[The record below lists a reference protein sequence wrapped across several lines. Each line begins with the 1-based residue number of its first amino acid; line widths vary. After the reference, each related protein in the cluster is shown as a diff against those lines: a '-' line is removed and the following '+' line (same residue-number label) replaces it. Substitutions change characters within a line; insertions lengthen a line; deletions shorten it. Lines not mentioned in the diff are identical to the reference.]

1 MDGHKIYDSN
11 FPALSTNP
19 SAQYR
24 FSDPSYRSTGGDVY
38 FGENVVTSYMEERKN
53 INGKSLFVGDFRVD
67 NILDL
72 TDPNVLKQMNIDPA
86 RLTARVDNPVQQKAV
101 YGYTNKVSN
110 QAYDAGY
117 NGILYPSSR
126 KSGNNQAIILFDG
139 RYDSDAIKLIL
150 DRQIKP

>member
-24 FSDPSYRSTGGDVY
+24 FSDPTYRPTGEDVY
-38 FGENVVTSYMEERKN
+38 FGENVVTSYVEVRKN
-53 INGKSLFVGDFRVD
+53 LDGKSLFVGDVRVD

-72 TDPNVLKQMNIDPA
+72 TDPNVLKKMSIDPA
-86 RLTARVDNPVQQKAV
+86 KLAAKVDNPVQQKTI
-101 YGYTNKVSN
+101 YGYTNQISN
-110 QAYDAGY
+110 QAFDAGY

-126 KSGNNQAIILFDG
+126 KNGNNRAITLFGG
-139 RYDSDAIKLIL
+139 RYDSDAITLIL
-150 DRQIKP
+150 DRKISP

>member
-24 FSDPSYRSTGGDVY
+24 FSDPPYRSTGGDVY
-38 FGENVVTSYMEERKN
+38 FGENVVTSYMEVRKN
-53 INGKSLFVGDFRVD
+53 LDGKSLFVGDVRVD

-72 TDPNVLKQMNIDPA
+72 TDPNVLKQMNIDA
-86 RLTARVDNPVQQKAV
+86 AKLTARVDNPVQQKAV
-101 YGYTNKVSN
+101 YGYTNQVSN

-117 NGILYPSSR
+117 NGISYPSSR
-126 KSGNNQAIILFDG
+126 KTGNNQAITLFDG
-139 RYDSDAIKLIL
+139 RYDPDAIKLIL